1 MQERQPPL
9 DVFVG
14 RAEELARVA
23 EVITRMEAGQPWL
36 VAIEGDPG
44 IGKTALAR
52 RCLAEAAGLRVLWA
66 RGDQAE
72 ADLDFGIADQLF
84 RAAGVV
90 SPAFPPAGGTGLP
103 TSSFTVGARL
113 LQAVGEQQAT
123 GAVAIVVDDVQ
134 WADRRSVEALTF
146 TLRRLS
152 VDPVIAV
159 MIYRGPSDRLDES
172 AQRMLLSIEN
182 RLRLPL
188 DGLRSNDVASLAAA
202 LTARPLDDEAVQRL
216 YRGTGGHPLYLRTVL
231 SEGFDYNP
239 RAPGRLALP
248 RSLAAAIGAHLRV
261 LPPADPQP
269 SWRCC
274 RC

>member
-1 MQERQPPL
+1 
-9 DVFVG
+9 VFVG

-103 TSSFTVGARL
+103 TSSFTVG
-113 LQAVGEQQAT
+113 
-123 GAVAIVVDDVQ
+123 
-134 WADRRSVEALTF
+134 
-146 TLRRLS
+146 
-152 VDPVIAV
+152 
-159 MIYRGPSDRLDES
+159 
-172 AQRMLLSIEN
+172 
-182 RLRLPL
+182 
-188 DGLRSNDVASLAAA
+188 
-202 LTARPLDDEAVQRL
+202 
-216 YRGTGGHPLYLRTVL
+216 
-231 SEGFDYNP
+231 
-239 RAPGRLALP
+239 
-248 RSLAAAIGAHLRV
+248 
-261 LPPADPQP
+261 
-269 SWRCC
+269 
-274 RC
+274 